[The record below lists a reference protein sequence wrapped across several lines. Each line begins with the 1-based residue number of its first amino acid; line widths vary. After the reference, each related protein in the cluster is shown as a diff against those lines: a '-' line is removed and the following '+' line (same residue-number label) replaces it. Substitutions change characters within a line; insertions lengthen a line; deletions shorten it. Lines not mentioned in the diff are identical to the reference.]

1 MKKKNSSKELKA
13 ISKTK
18 QIPVVVELPTNPVDM
33 ENYVEKN
40 RHTIND
46 MLVDSFEYAV
56 RKNFGGIEV
65 FAFKNSSYVVVVNR
79 KDFKDNLQNI
89 FDYSLEHEMFETC
102 AKAKKVLELLDKFT
116 FFMSYKKRT
125 QK

>member
-1 MKKKNSSKELKA
+1 MKKKNSSKDVKL
-13 ISKTK
+13 SKTK
-18 QIPVVVELPTNPVDM
+18 QVPVVVELPTNPVDM

-40 RHTIND
+40 RTTIND
-46 MLVDSFEYAV
+46 MLVESFDYAV
-56 RKNFGGIEV
+56 RKNFGGIEI
-65 FAFKNSSYVVVVNR
+65 FSFKNSNYVVIVNR

-89 FDYSLEHEMFETC
+89 FDYSLEHEQFETC
-102 AKAKKVLELLDKFT
+102 AKAKKVIELLDKYS